1 MPSSI
6 QVIHDLF
13 QIKGGGERLIQTLC
27 QDTGADLLT
36 AHIGQDTFDLSQ
48 LPGQVQNLTALS
60 SIHGIKTLSLA
71 RAFKNHRPRHS
82 NYQQIIY
89 SGVASPLAVHQYPA
103 AKNIFYCHTPP
114 RFVYDKRQ
122 HFSAELNVIKR
133 QAFNALLYWFKPQYE
148 AAVKKMDVVLTNSN
162 YVKQR
167 IQDSLGIDAEVI
179 YPPCDTQHFKWL
191 ESGDYYL
198 SMARHD
204 ELKRIDSII
213 QAFKQMPN
221 KKLVVASGGHMT
233 PKLIKLA
240 ADSPNITF
248 TGWLDESQLLS
259 LLGNCLA
266 TIYLPTDEDFG
277 MSPVESMSAGK
288 PVLCSD
294 HGGLLE
300 SVLDKETGLYIN
312 NDNLINDLMNKVSNL
327 DTNKAAAMRT
337 ACETRAKAFDS
348 AIFLKKFQHFL

>member
-27 QDTGADLLT
+27 QGTQADLLT
-36 AHIGQDTFDLSQ
+36 AHIGKDTFDLSQ
-48 LPGQVQNLTALS
+48 LPGQVQNLAALS
-60 SIHGIKTLSLA
+60 SIHGIKTWHLA
-71 RAFKNHRPRHS
+71 RAFKNHQPRD
-82 NYQQIIY
+82 NDYQQVIY

-122 HFSAELNVIKR
+122 HFAAELNVIKR
-133 QAFNALLYWFKPQYE
+133 QAFKALLYWFKPQYE
-148 AAVKKMDVVLTNSN
+148 AAVAEMDVLLTNSN

-167 IQDSLGIDAEVI
+167 IQDSLGIQAEVV
-179 YPPCDTQHFKWL
+179 YPPCDTKYFKWL
-191 ESGDYYL
+191 DSGDYYL

-213 QAFKQMPN
+213 LAFKQMPN
-221 KKLVVASGGHMT
+221 KKLVVASGGQLT
-233 PKLIKLA
+233 PQLKKLA
-240 ADSPNITF
+240 ANSPNITF
-248 TGWLDESQLLS
+248 TGWLEESQLLN

-266 TIYLPTDEDFG
+266 TIYLPIDEDFG

-288 PVLCSD
+288 AVICSD

-300 SVLDKETGLYIN
+300 SVIDQQTGFFIN
-312 NDNLINDLMNKVSNL
+312 NNNLIDGLIQQVSNF
-327 DTNKAAAMRT
+327 DNNQAAAMRT
-337 ACETRAKAFDS
+337 ACEARAKVFDTTV
-348 AIFLKKFQHFL
+348 FLKKIQQYL